1 MIKLIV
7 IVLTILLLI
16 GCSSKEEKNLMKEYT
31 KKKSYFKKLQK
42 TEKIMLMQDNVTK
55 AVLTAQY
62 IPSISNQLRDDSN
75 ETFIIGLYLENE
87 DVGDLQNT
95 FGLRKKGKKREVLKA
110 IYDKNA
116 SHEVQYD
123 EFNMTIPAKYRL
135 TLNGEKALSIQRLS
149 DADKRL
155 KDLAL
160 KSEWT
165 IYSLVR
171 FKHSKGNF
179 MRLKFESSLYG
190 VGETTFSKVAKY
202 VYTKKS
208 L

>member
-1 MIKLIV
+1 MIKWGF
-7 IVLTILLLI
+7 IVLSILLLV
-16 GCSSKEEKNLMKEYT
+16 GCSSKEEKTLMKEYK

-42 TEKIMLMQDNVTK
+42 TEKIMLTHNNITK

-62 IPSISNQLRDDSN
+62 ISSNSNTFKDDSN
-75 ETFIIGLYLENE
+75 ETFIIGLYLEDE
-87 DVGDLQNT
+87 EIESLRNT
-95 FGLRKKGKKREVLKA
+95 FGLRKKGKKKEVLKA

-123 EFNMTIPAKYRL
+123 EFNMTIPGEYRL

-149 DADKRL
+149 DSDKRL
-155 KDLAL
+155 KNLAL

-171 FKHSKGNF
+171 FKHSKNNL
-179 MRLKFESSLYG
+179 MKLKFESSLYG
-190 VGETTFSKVAKY
+190 VGKAKFSKVAKY
-202 VYTKKS
+202 VDAKRVF
-208 L
+208 